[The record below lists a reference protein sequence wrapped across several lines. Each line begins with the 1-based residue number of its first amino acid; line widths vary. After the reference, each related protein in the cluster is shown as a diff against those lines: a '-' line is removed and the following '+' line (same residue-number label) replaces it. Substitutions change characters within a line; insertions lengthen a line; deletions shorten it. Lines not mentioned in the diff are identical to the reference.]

1 VLLNNE
7 AAAALADLYDVNKDG
22 KISLDEFS
30 ARMAGTLGS
39 SLGANTLHQRT
50 CATRARCFEA
60 WHWHLTLDSLPF
72 RALCLS
78 HHGSPRVGEAPSVCR
93 ASNNSGARRTHPGD

>member
-1 VLLNNE
+1 MSQGLRKFGVVLNNE

-50 CATRARCFEA
+50 CATRARCF
-60 WHWHLTLDSLPF
+60 D
-72 RALCLS
+72 
-78 HHGSPRVGEAPSVCR
+78 V
-93 ASNNSGARRTHPGD
+93 PGTCT